1 MMSDKDLLEEIEKLK
16 QALHLG
22 GHLRPDGILCDYL
35 ATGTVCNKCG
45 ATDRAYAVTK
55 ERDSL
60 REEIERLRAIKE
72 IAKEQACKW
81 GTLTEAL
88 SVEFAKEPES
98 VPGANV
104 GDCAIAMIRRLTTQR
119 DRLLEGMRETVSDL
133 RMFRQMV
140 QEGAPKSQLL
150 EYLNRREDAIAT
162 YHLGTD
168 DAKG

>member
-119 DRLLEGMRETVSDL
+119 DRLLEGMREIAEDAGTHTVSTNHPQTSG
-133 RMFRQMV
+133 F
-140 QEGAPKSQLL
+140 G
-150 EYLNRREDAIAT
+150 NIFAIAT
-162 YHLGTD
+162 RHLGET